1 MSELLSF
8 YRRLEALENSYDEVT
23 HKLTQPEVLQNS
35 SELARL
41 SKMHS
46 EMEPLAG
53 GYRELKR
60 LLEEIKTVSE
70 LAEGDEGEMKALARE
85 ELDSLE
91 RKKEEKEKA
100 LLALFEK
107 PSPDEGISS
116 IILEV
121 RAGTGGEEASLFAAD
136 LLRMYLKF
144 ALKNN
149 WKTELIDESVTG
161 LKGIKEAAVSISGTG
176 AYAKLKY
183 ESGTHRVQRIPLTE
197 TSGRIHT
204 SAATVAVLPEPK
216 KDVDVQIRTEDLKID
231 VFRASGAGGQH
242 VNKTNSAVR
251 ITHLPTGVVISCQ
264 DERSQHQNKEKA
276 MRFLRARLYEQE
288 KRMQAEKLASARKQQ
303 VGSGDRSEKIRTY
316 NFPQDR
322 VTDHRI
328 NLTVHHM
335 ESILDGNLDTI
346 IDALAKKEKDESLK
360 NDYDIASGG

>member
-1 MSELLSF
+1 MSESSF
-8 YRRLEALENSYDEVT
+8 YAKLEALEKSHADVT
-23 HKLTQPEVLQNS
+23 HKLTQTETLQNT

-41 SKMHS
+41 SKLHS
-46 EMEPLAG
+46 EMEPLVAC
-53 GYRELKR
+53 YKEFKR
-60 LLEEIKTVSE
+60 LLDEIKTVSE
-70 LAEGDEGEMKALARE
+70 LADGEEGEMKNLARE
-85 ELDSLE
+85 ELKVLE
-91 RKKEEKEKA
+91 KKKTEKEKILRE
-100 LLALFEK
+100 LLEK
-107 PSPDEGISS
+107 PSADESVNN

-149 WKTELIDESVTG
+149 WKTELISESVTG
-161 LKGIKEAAVSISGTG
+161 LKGIKEAVASISGAG
-176 AYAKLKY
+176 VYAKLKF
-183 ESGTHRVQRIPLTE
+183 ESGTHRVQRIPQTE

-204 SAATVAVLPEPK
+204 SAATVAVLPEPQ
-216 KDVDVQIRTEDLKID
+216 DVDIQIRTEDLKID

-288 KRMQAEKLASARKQQ
+288 QRMQAEKLASERKQQ
-303 VGSGDRSEKIRTY
+303 IGSGDRSEKIRTY

-328 NLTVHHM
+328 NFTVHYM

-346 IDALAKKEKDESLK
+346 VDALLQKEKEEHLK
-360 NDYDIASGG
+360 HAYDL

>member
-1 MSELLSF
+1 MSEDLRF
-8 YRRLEALENSYDEVT
+8 YRKLEAIEKSYDDTT

-35 SELARL
+35 AELARL
-41 SKMHS
+41 SKIAS
-46 EMEPLAG
+46 EMEPLASG
-53 GYRELKR
+53 FKELKSIR
-60 LLEEIKTVSE
+60 DEIKTVAGLVESE
-70 LAEGDEGEMKALARE
+70 EGDMQALAHE
-85 ELDSLE
+85 ELKTLVQ
-91 RKKEEKEKA
+91 KKEEMEEK
-100 LLALFEK
+100 LRVILEK
-107 PSPDEGISS
+107 PSRDEGINN

-121 RAGTGGEEASLFAAD
+121 RAGTGGEEASLFAGE

-149 WKTELIDESVTG
+149 WKTELISENVTG
-161 LKGIKEAAVSISGTG
+161 LKGIKEAVVSISGAG

-216 KDVDVQIRTEDLKID
+216 DVDVQVRTEDLRID

-242 VNKTNSAVR
+242 VNKTSSAVR
-251 ITHLPTGVVISCQ
+251 ITHLPSGVVISCQ

-276 MRFLRARLYEQE
+276 MRFLRARLYEHE
-288 KRMQAEKLASARKQQ
+288 KRMQAEKLAYARKQQ
-303 VGSGDRSEKIRTY
+303 IGSGDRSEKIRTY

-322 VTDHRI
+322 VTDHRV
-328 NLTVHHM
+328 NFTVHYM

-346 IDALAKKEKDESLK
+346 IEALAQNEKEEKLK
-360 NDYDIASGG
+360 NDYDLSSAV